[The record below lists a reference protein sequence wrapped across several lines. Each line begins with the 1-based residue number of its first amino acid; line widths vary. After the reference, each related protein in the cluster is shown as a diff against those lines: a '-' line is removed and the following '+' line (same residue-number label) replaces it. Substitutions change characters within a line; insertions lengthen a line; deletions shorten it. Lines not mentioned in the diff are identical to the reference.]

1 MPISSRKENTVKPP
15 AKPVNAFQRL
25 LNNSSLLTA
34 ASSEDNGGD
43 DVDDVNDDGDNN
55 RNTHHKISIAEVLNR
70 HKAPAS
76 SSAASSLGAS
86 SSGAKTKSAAT
97 SKRKREDSTTSSN
110 TPAVRAATKNDANP
124 PTTEAVEPKAKRQ
137 KTTKTTK
144 ATSSRA
150 ASSAESILTRA
161 PSSHGTLRDHIQPA
175 PTTFQAQDFQN
186 VQFFCRN
193 AGSTEEVLRDFQAAV
208 VRTGFVGVSLLWA
221 DLSSNHAPLSEKYC
235 TPSAHCSHWH
245 CVCDKHIRAEYLS
258 GERTLGA
265 IVYLPATAAAAA
277 AAAASEH
284 GSTGAEAAGDACFFL
299 PLVRCVE
306 TVAAAGAGASQ
317 PPAAAAA
324 TTTTTAPLPLKCAT
338 TLQQRIQALHAIL
351 THPAVTKVMFNAQLC
366 AVALSSLSP
375 ETITA
380 STVTHIN
387 DPKVAAYL
395 LSPEID
401 DASSLDLTSML
412 AKHRIAI
419 NHTATFT
426 CDPSQ
431 IVTKG
436 RIAEA
441 IFQAKAE
448 LIAVYQLAQH
458 LVHSLHEQQLTSVFQ
473 NLEMPLSFQLGTLE
487 AVGVAIDVTKLS
499 ILREQLD
506 HHLRTVTQE
515 IYALSTL
522 PHPQFNIAS
531 PEQISHLLFQQLRL
545 KPPKSAL
552 ESSTGKFLSTS
563 EETLKQM
570 KDQHPIVE
578 WILTFRSLFKL
589 LHTYIE
595 GLEPFIRNST
605 SAGTSGSSSSS
616 VHASWNQLIVRT
628 GRLSCSKP
636 NLQNIPTNFSLPQ
649 LAASSPAMHDLRIRA
664 FFIAR
669 AGYKLVAVDYSQIE
683 MRVLAHVTG
692 DMDMCRLFRDRGG
705 DIYKL
710 LASKIFRKATLD
722 AVTDAERTQAKVI
735 CLGCIYGMGPVAAA
749 ARLGIDVA
757 TVSQITTSFFRSF
770 RGVSQWIQRI
780 RQYARTHQEVRTLSG
795 RLRRLLDI
803 QSENPIK
810 RAAAERQAVNT
821 VIQGTASDLIKSA
834 MLL

>member
-55 RNTHHKISIAEVLNR
+55 RNTHHKISI
-70 HKAPAS
+70 
-76 SSAASSLGAS
+76 
-86 SSGAKTKSAAT
+86 
-97 SKRKREDSTTSSN
+97 
-110 TPAVRAATKNDANP
+110 
-124 PTTEAVEPKAKRQ
+124 
-137 KTTKTTK
+137 
-144 ATSSRA
+144 
-150 ASSAESILTRA
+150 AESILTRA

-221 DLSSNHAPLSEKYC
+221 DLSSNHAPLSE
-235 TPSAHCSHWH
+235 
-245 CVCDKHIRAEYLS
+245 
-258 GERTLGA
+258 
-265 IVYLPATAAAAA
+265 
-277 AAAASEH
+277 
-284 GSTGAEAAGDACFFL
+284 
-299 PLVRCVE
+299 
-306 TVAAAGAGASQ
+306 
-317 PPAAAAA
+317 
-324 TTTTTAPLPLKCAT
+324 
-338 TLQQRIQALHAIL
+338 
-351 THPAVTKVMFNAQLC
+351 N
-366 AVALSSLSP
+366 P

-834 MLL
+834 MLLTSGSTTTVHQRPSSSSGGAE